1 MFRRPLPPWL
11 GHALRAQR
19 APVPWPAVVR
29 GALAAGPLLLAGLLA
44 GRPSSG
50 VLLALGAML
59 AGVNDRPGPRLAALT
74 RLGGP
79 ALAGGAGMVVG
90 TALSPFAGNG
100 VGGGGG
106 GGGGGF
112 GYGVVIVAAFAVLGL
127 LGGAVSAVGPVASA
141 AGTQLLV
148 TVAVGAGMP
157 LPEAGWQRALLF
169 VAGAAWLIVLR
180 VVLPSP
186 AARTG
191 NRAAGRPVHRFG
203 YLYDGERVAV
213 AAVYEAVARLVEA
226 AGTTGARASRAAL
239 TAALDQAQD
248 ALRGG
253 GAATGPLRAR
263 YDAALPLA
271 EAATALAWAGKKV
284 PGRAAEGPRRLAAA
298 VRDGAAVGPLPAP
311 TRHDAGLRALDE
323 ALLRAAEVFD
333 AGHAPARPRRGNAP
347 AASHDGRPTAPGAPD
362 TTPYATSDVTPDTTP
377 YATRDVTRD
386 TTSSTTRDLAP
397 HAVSNSPMAV
407 LRRAVGPGGREYGV
421 RVGLS
426 FGAGA
431 AVAQALHPQHWYW
444 LPATAVFLVKPDLG
458 PLASRVLCR
467 AAGTVAG
474 AAAFAGLAA
483 LLPRPA
489 GTVALV
495 ALCGALIPV
504 ATRHFAAQTAVVT
517 VLVLSLVLAGGEPQA
532 SVGRITETLL
542 ACAIVLVAGHL
553 PGPGGHRGGGVRVRV
568 AAAREA
574 AHAYVRHVLSEDSGR
589 PQDRA
594 RRWALR
600 REAYRTLAQA
610 RDAADLAAAELPVV
624 ARHSDGAHRVTVVLE
639 RLIDTA
645 TACAVQV
652 DDTGGVPPQ
661 CAERIGGL
669 LAELAA

>member
-1 MFRRPLPPWL
+1 MPRRRPLPPWL

-19 APVPWPAVVR
+19 APVPWPAVLR
-29 GALAAGPLLLAGLLA
+29 GALAAGPLLLAAVLA
-44 GRPSSG
+44 GNPSSG

-90 TALSPFAGNG
+90 TALSPFAGE
-100 VGGGGG
+100 
-106 GGGGGF
+106 GGGF
-112 GYGVVIVAAFAVLGL
+112 GHGVVIVTAFAVLGL

-141 AGTQLLV
+141 AGTQVLV
-148 TVAVGAGMP
+148 TVAIGAGMP

-169 VAGAAWLIVLR
+169 VGGAAWLIVLR
-180 VVLPSP
+180 VALPSP
-186 AARTG
+186 AARTARDG
-191 NRAAGRPVHRFG
+191 RTARAARAARIKGSGRGLG
-203 YLYDGERVAV
+203 YLYDGERFAV
-213 AAVYEAVARLVEA
+213 AAVYDAVARLVEA
-226 AGTTGARASRAAL
+226 AGRTDSRARRAAL

-253 GAATGPLRAR
+253 GAAARRLRAQ
-263 YDAALPLA
+263 YVAALPLA
-271 EAATALAWAGKKV
+271 EAATALAWAGKTV
-284 PGRAAEGPRRLAAA
+284 PERAAEGPRRLAAA
-298 VRDGAAVGPLPAP
+298 VRTGAAVGPLPAP
-311 TRHDAGLRALDE
+311 TRCDAGLRALDE

-333 AGHAPARPRRGNAP
+333 GGRVPDQPRR
-347 AASHDGRPTAPGAPD
+347 R
-362 TTPYATSDVTPDTTP
+362 
-377 YATRDVTRD
+377 
-386 TTSSTTRDLAP
+386 
-397 HAVSNSPMAV
+397 NSPTTV
-407 LRRAVGPGGREYGV
+407 LRKAAGPGGREYGI

-426 FGAGA
+426 FGASA
-431 AVAQALHPQHWYW
+431 AVAQALHPLHWYW

-458 PLASRVLCR
+458 PLASRALCR

-489 GTVALV
+489 GLVVLV

-517 VLVLSLVLAGGEPQA
+517 VLVLSLVMVGGEPQA
-532 SVGRITETLL
+532 SAGRITETLL

-553 PGPGGHRGGGVRVRV
+553 PGPGDHRGGGVRVRV
-568 AAAREA
+568 AVAREA
-574 AHAYVRHVLSEDSGR
+574 AHAYVRHVLSEDTGR

-610 RDAADLAAAELPVV
+610 RAAVDLAAAELPVV
-624 ARHSDGAHRVTVVLE
+624 ARHSDGARRVTVVLE
-639 RLIDTA
+639 RLVDTT

-652 DDTGGVPPQ
+652 DDTGRVPRQ
-661 CAERIGGL
+661 CAERIDGI